1 MQQSLIKTRK
11 MPTSK
16 IIIGCMSWGKWG
28 KQFSTKEQKDLLQF
42 CVTNGNTTFD
52 HADIYGD
59 YTTELEFGKAL
70 KESGVERE
78 QIELISKCGIQY
90 VGESRNNK
98 IKHYNYSK
106 DYIIWS
112 AEQSLKN
119 LKTDYLDTFLLHRP
133 SPLMNPNEIA
143 DAILEL
149 KESGKIIRFGVSN
162 FTPSQVSLIN
172 NKVSVE
178 VNQIEF
184 SLTQHIAM
192 HDGSL
197 DQMLQ
202 KNIQPMSWSPL
213 GSIFKE
219 STTQTERIKLVLKK
233 LSLKYNVSEDVL
245 LLAFVLKHPSK
256 ISPVIGTTNKE
267 RILNA
272 NKALKINLELEDW
285 FALLVA
291 SQGHKVP

>member
-1 MQQSLIKTRK
+1 

-219 STTQTERIKLVLKK
+219 STTQTERIKLVLKE